1 MNVGSVDV
9 DMKHI
14 CVYFRKRLGSWVLP
28 TIKQPIRS
36 DASNL
41 LSSETHKCYSC
52 LLYFCAVAKTTIFF
66 STGFRL
72 INIILSPFQHEKE
85 YKEILDAVKGSDK
98 EKQLAAQFIGKFFK
112 HFPSLAD
119 AAIDASLDLCEDE
132 NVQIRRQAIKNLP
145 QLCKETKE
153 HVPRIADI
161 LAQLLIVDDS
171 VELQQVH
178 LSLETVMAIDPKGTF
193 AGLVSIQLS

>member
-1 MNVGSVDV
+1 MRCR
-9 DMKHI
+9 H
-14 CVYFRKRLGSWVLP
+14 YHFVLQQAK
-28 TIKQPIRS
+28 TI
-36 DASNL
+36 
-41 LSSETHKCYSC
+41 LSSCFVWS
-52 LLYFCAVAKTTIFF
+52 LL
-66 STGFRL
+66 
-72 INIILSPFQHEKE
+72 QHEKE

-119 AAIDASLDLCEDE
+119 VAIDASLDLCEDE

-161 LAQLLIVDDS
+161 LAQLLIVDDG

-178 LSLETVMAIDPKGTF
+178 LALETVMATDPKGTF
-193 AGLVSIQLS
+193 AGLVSIPLCSLAGCRLSCC